1 MNQKCVYKVTK
12 GLDEQTNKQTNKQKK
27 GKKEKKKR
35 KGVLIKCKMNNI
47 TIK

>member
-27 GKKEKKKR
+27 RKKRKKEKK
-35 KGVLIKCKMNNI
+35 GGLD
-47 TIK
+47 